1 VNDKPI
7 DRSLGWLQIAPHTL
21 RALRP
26 TSYNPLCQNGCLVG
40 GCFVYPFVFF
50 FAFMPQK
57 FFALAFL
64 LLVSFLVGCKSK
76 ASNGRNDALH
86 AADEKTPVIAEING
100 AQEHKAAFD
109 RFLKSRLSDLLQ
121 QQSQADNDQLQSSLL
136 DEFVRRQ
143 LIVQNAAAK
152 GIQAT
157 DDELRREV
165 AEQRQQTNVE
175 GGGQNQTALVGAER
189 EAEIEHDLIIWKFYK
204 AEVLKDVAVTPEEVE
219 QHYKN
224 NPKRYPQEPSFCVR
238 EIKVDDAEQ
247 AEQLRKQALDK
258 PADFSILAKE
268 HSNAPSK
275 GALRCYRPKELPEVL
290 ENAAMPLKE
299 GGISTVVK
307 SNFGHHIFQMVKKQ
321 EPQLFEKIRKQV
333 EEDLLRSK
341 NQSVIDAYLNQ
352 TMTHAK
358 IKVHSD
364 KLGFNYTGKWK

>member
-1 VNDKPI
+1 
-7 DRSLGWLQIAPHTL
+7 
-21 RALRP
+21 
-26 TSYNPLCQNGCLVG
+26 
-40 GCFVYPFVFF
+40 
-50 FAFMPQK
+50 MPQK

>member
-1 VNDKPI
+1 
-7 DRSLGWLQIAPHTL
+7 
-21 RALRP
+21 
-26 TSYNPLCQNGCLVG
+26 
-40 GCFVYPFVFF
+40 
-50 FAFMPQK
+50 
-57 FFALAFL
+57 
-64 LLVSFLVGCKSK
+64 
-76 ASNGRNDALH
+76 
-86 AADEKTPVIAEING
+86 
-100 AQEHKAAFD
+100 
-109 RFLKSRLSDLLQ
+109 
-121 QQSQADNDQLQSSLL
+121 LQSSLL

-143 LIVQNAAAK
+143 LIVQNAATK

-175 GGGQNQTALVGAER
+175 GSGQNQTALVGAER

-238 EIKVDDAEQ
+238 EIKVDDADQ

-321 EPQLFEKIRKQV
+321 EPQPFEKIRKQV

-352 TMTHAK
+352 TMTNAR

>member
-1 VNDKPI
+1 
-7 DRSLGWLQIAPHTL
+7 
-21 RALRP
+21 
-26 TSYNPLCQNGCLVG
+26 
-40 GCFVYPFVFF
+40 
-50 FAFMPQK
+50 MPQK

-64 LLVSFLVGCKSK
+64 ILVSLLVGCKSK
-76 ASNGRNDALH
+76 ASNGRTDALH

-100 AQEHKAAFD
+100 VQEHKATFD
-109 RFLKSRLSDLLQ
+109 RFLKPRLSDLLQ

-143 LIVQNAAAK
+143 LIAQNAATK
-152 GIQAT
+152 DIQAT
-157 DDELRREV
+157 DDEVRHEV

-175 GGGQNQTALVGAER
+175 GSSQNQTALTGAER
-189 EAEIEHDLIIWKFYK
+189 EAEIKNDLVVWKFYK
-204 AEVLKDVAVTPEEVE
+204 SEVLKNVAVTPEEVE

-224 NPKRYPQEPSFCVR
+224 NPKRFPQEPKFCVR
-238 EIKVDDAEQ
+238 EIKVDDPTE

-258 PADFSILAKE
+258 PSDFATLANE
-268 HSNAPSK
+268 HSKSPNK
-275 GALRCYRPKELPEVL
+275 GVVRCYFPKQLHPDL

-307 SNFGHHIFQMVKKQ
+307 SNFGYHIFQMVKKQ
-321 EPQLFEKIRKQV
+321 EPQPFEKIRKQV

-341 NQSVIDAYLNQ
+341 NQAVIDAFLNQ
-352 TMTHAK
+352 ALANAK